1 MNKKILVINSGSSSL
16 KYKVVEEGSINEIA
30 SGICERIGIDGI
42 FSIKFEGSKEE
53 NQVNFPDHITAVN
66 HVLSVLKS
74 KNILTSFDD
83 IKGIGHRVVHGS
95 TIFKEA
101 SIIKEKE
108 LEQVKECSTLAPLH
122 NPGAAAGI
130 EAFMKISPNTLNV
143 ACFDTSFHQTI
154 PDYNHTYS
162 VPLEWKD
169 KYSVRRYGAHGI
181 SYQFITEKMKEIEN
195 KENVNLII
203 CHIGNGASICAVK
216 DSKSYDTT
224 MGLTPLAGLV
234 MGTRSGDIDPSIHN
248 YVSKVSGLNLSEIEN
263 ILLKESGLKGLTG
276 TSDMR
281 DVTKEFENGNPQAQL
296 AIKIWAKRIASYI
309 VNYYNQLEGNVD
321 AIIFTA
327 GIGENSAMIEHV
339 LKNVYFLKDSYNKE
353 SITEKYD
360 DYIIISKNDY
370 KIKMLKIRTDEEKM
384 IAKEVERLY
393 NHK

>member
-16 KYKVVEEGSINEIA
+16 KYKVVEENTLVEIA

-42 FSIKFEGSKEE
+42 FSIKHNGNKEE
-53 NQVNFPDHITAVN
+53 HKISFPDHITAVN
-66 HVLSVLKS
+66 TVLSVLKD
-74 KNILTSFDD
+74 KGVVVSFED

-95 TIFKEA
+95 TIFKES

-108 LEQVKECSTLAPLH
+108 LEQIKECSTLAPLH

-130 EAFMKISPNTLNV
+130 EAFMKISPSTLNV
-143 ACFDTSFHQTI
+143 ACFDTSFHQSI

-169 KYSVRRYGAHGI
+169 KYSVRKYGAHGI
-181 SYQFITEKMKEIEN
+181 SYQYITEKMKELEQ
-195 KENVNLII
+195 KEEVNLII

-248 YVSKVSGLNLSEIEN
+248 YVSKVSGLSLAEIEN
-263 ILLKESGLKGLTG
+263 TLLKESGLKGLTG

-281 DVTKEFENGNPQAQL
+281 DVTSQFENNNPDAQL
-296 AIKIWAKRIASYI
+296 AIKVWAKRIASYI
-309 VNYYNQLEGNVD
+309 ANYYNQLEGKVD
-321 AIIFTA
+321 AIVFTA
-327 GIGENSAMIEHV
+327 GIGENSPMIKHV
-339 LKNVYFLKDSYNKE
+339 LENVFFLKNSYNP
-353 SITEKYD
+353 SLLSEKYED
-360 DYIIISKNDY
+360 NIIISNSDSKTKII
-370 KIKMLKIRTDEEKM
+370 KIKTDEERM
-384 IAKEVERLY
+384 IAKEVERL
-393 NHK
+393 HDKR